1 MLIFNIL
8 IYNYIYSCNNS
19 LAKYT
24 CPKCNIPYCS
34 VVCYKSELHT
44 ECSEHFYKDCV
55 METIQSESTG
65 EESQA
70 QMMKILERFNEEFTH
85 EDLIDSDDEDD
96 GLDLTE
102 RLENIDLNNAK
113 AIWGSL
119 NQDEQQEFEALVAS
133 NNVEQII
140 PKWEAWW
147 EYKVKTK
154 LVVDLER
161 HIPYNYQLN
170 CPLIMENIPEFSKIS
185 VSDILHHFCFTFFHL
200 FFAVCMWFKLK

>member
-1 MLIFNIL
+1 M
-8 IYNYIYSCNNS
+8 YNYIYSCNNN

-34 VVCYKSELHT
+34 VACYKSKLHE

-55 METIQSESTG
+55 MEEIQSESTG

-70 QMMKILERFNEEFTH
+70 QMMQILERFNEEYTH
-85 EDLIDSDDEDD
+85 EELIDSDDEDD

-140 PKWEAWW
+140 LKWEGWW
-147 EYKVKTK
+147 DFKVKTK
-154 LVVDLER
+154 LVLDIEK
-161 HIPYNYQLN
+161 HFIPYNYQLN
-170 CPLIMENIPEFSKIS
+170 CPIIMENIPDFSKIS
-185 VSDILHHFCFTFFHL
+185 VSDNTKFLFHL
-200 FFAVCMWFKLK
+200 LFICSSLSYSNLQLRLKLFD